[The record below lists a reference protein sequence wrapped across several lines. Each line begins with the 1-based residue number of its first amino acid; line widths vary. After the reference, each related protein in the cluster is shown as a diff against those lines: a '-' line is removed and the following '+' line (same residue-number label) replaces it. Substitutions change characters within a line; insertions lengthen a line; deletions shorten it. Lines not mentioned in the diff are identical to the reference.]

1 MCRSSLPSSHSVVVV
16 PVVLSNTTED
26 ETFSVYRT
34 VYTNRTRLISVTD
47 EMVTRFLVGFN
58 DQKH

>member
-1 MCRSSLPSSHSVVVV
+1 MCQSSLPSSHSVFVV
-16 PVVLSNTTED
+16 PAVLSNTTKD

-47 EMVTRFLVGFN
+47 EMVTRFLVGFH

>member
-1 MCRSSLPSSHSVVVV
+1 MWRSSLPSSHSVFVV
-16 PVVLSNTTED
+16 PVVLSNTTKD

-34 VYTNRTRLISVTD
+34 VYTNRTRLILVTD

>member
-1 MCRSSLPSSHSVVVV
+1 MCRSSLPSSHSVFVV
-16 PVVLSNTTED
+16 PVVLSNTTKD
-26 ETFSVYRT
+26 ETFSVYTT

>member
-1 MCRSSLPSSHSVVVV
+1 MCLSSLPSSHSVLVV
-16 PVVLSNTTED
+16 PVVLSNTTKD

>member
-1 MCRSSLPSSHSVVVV
+1 MCQSSLPSSHSVFVV
-16 PVVLSNTTED
+16 PVVLSNTTKH

-34 VYTNRTRLISVTD
+34 VYTNRTRLISATD
-47 EMVTRFLVGFN
+47 EMVTRFLVRFK

>member
-1 MCRSSLPSSHSVVVV
+1 MCRSSLPSSHSVLVV
-16 PVVLSNTTED
+16 PVVLSNTTKD

>member
-1 MCRSSLPSSHSVVVV
+1 MWRSSLPSSHSVSVV
-16 PVVLSNTTED
+16 PVVLSNTTKD